1 MEAGIKDAVG
11 EVFKR
16 LRSEAPA
23 LYAPGAKRKSDF
35 FRDIAGSRYH
45 MHAEEVARAAAL
57 PYDLLL
63 NVYDKSIIEV
73 ENRPP
78 AGELSDKF
86 RRALARVLEDRA
98 VDPDR
103 RRRSCRRRSRTRSRS
118 IWRRPIW
125 SAPATAASRCR
136 SPRSTSARRSSATGS
151 ART

>member
-1 MEAGIKDAVG
+1 GVVGGWWVGQVEGGGLGEGGWGVKELVAEVFRRVRMEAP
-11 EVFKR
+11 E
-16 LRSEAPA
+16 

-45 MHAEEVARAAAL
+45 VHAEEVARAAGL

-86 RRALARVLEDRA
+86 RRAPGAGLGAGSLGK
-98 VDPDR
+98 
-103 RRRSCRRRSRTRSRS
+103 
-118 IWRRPIW
+118 
-125 SAPATAASRCR
+125 TAA
-136 SPRSTSARRSSATGS
+136 A
-151 ART
+151 